1 MANFTF
7 KDIVGQEM
15 IKEQLQGA
23 IANNKVSHA
32 YIINGENRSGKEFI
46 AKIFAQTL
54 LCEKGETDPC
64 CECPSCQKA
73 MSGNHHDIIFVSHEK
88 PNTIGVD
95 DIRDGINDTV
105 FIKPYSSN
113 YKIYIIQ
120 EAEKMTPQAQN
131 ALLKTIEEP
140 PEYGIV
146 IIITSQ
152 PEKLLPTIRSRCV
165 MVLTKPV
172 KEKDIHDYLVS
183 KYSVSEDKA
192 TFAIEYAQGNLGKA
206 ILLASNENYEKL
218 VQSVIDLES
227 NLFDMELEDISYTI
241 QQCENYQVHI
251 QDYLD
256 LMMMWYRDILVLKVT
271 GNPDKILFKKHYS
284 VIREQANYLSFNE
297 LEAKSKAITVAKER
311 IEAKA
316 KLEDIMRLLIMTL
329 KEV

>member
-1 MANFTF
+1 MDFSKVIGHEDIISRF
-7 KDIVGQEM
+7 KSSIEADR
-15 IKEQLQGA
+15 
-23 IANNKVSHA
+23 VSHA
-32 YIINGENRSGKEFI
+32 YIIAGEEGSGRNTLAYCF
-46 AKIFAQTL
+46 AKTL
-54 LCEKGETDPC
+54 QCESGGTEACGTCK
-64 CECPSCQKA
+64 SCKQA
-73 MSGNHHDIIFVSHEK
+73 ESGNHPDIIYISTEGENIISVGK
-88 PNTIGVD
+88 
-95 DIRDGINDTV
+95 IRDQLVGSME
-105 FIKPYSSN
+105 IKPYSSR
-113 YKIYIIQ
+113 YKIYIIK
-120 EAEKMTPQAQN
+120 EAEKMMEDAQN

-165 MVLTKPV
+165 MVSTKPV